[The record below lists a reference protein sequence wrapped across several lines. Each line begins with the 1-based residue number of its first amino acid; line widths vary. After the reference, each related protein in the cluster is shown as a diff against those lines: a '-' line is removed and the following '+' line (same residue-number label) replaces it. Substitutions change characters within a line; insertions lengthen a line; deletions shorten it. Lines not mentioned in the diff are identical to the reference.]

1 MIGVIGQNLN
11 TTAYRAKNNNQK
23 PAFGLKTPKA
33 KGILAFLQKKSNS
46 KGVSTSPQV
55 PAKPKKTSSGWD
67 HMNAVREVWDNAKP
81 GEKVKDLKKKLG
93 IKKFVYIFGK

>member
-1 MIGVIGQNLN
+1 MIRAVGQNFN
-11 TTAYRAKNNNQK
+11 TTTYKAKNNN
-23 PAFGLKTPKA
+23 PNAAFGKHEKTVQTTKKA
-33 KGILAFLQKKSNS
+33 VQ
-46 KGVSTSPQV
+46 
-55 PAKPKKTSSGWD
+55 SGWD